1 MISDDLIN
9 YLNIDKLNR
18 SENHNDSDINTNT
31 ESEYQLVEETI
42 NEQLITNDN
51 HVDRMQNSD
60 LINDIEKYSIDT
72 DVLAIAKQLVED
84 VIKNTQKIKN
94 THIDEDDSIIMN
106 DSVLS
111 NFNDSNDLSQS
122 IERETLFNDDDPEA
136 SNNNK
141 INKIEINCVD
151 TSTISNSIN
160 EEEDSDIEVLTVS
173 SKSSINKE
181 LVKNIAV
188 LKLEVENSSSQTEKN
203 STKLKTAA
211 LLSSITEQDA
221 VECLNNNSS
230 SITIKYQDSI
240 KEEIENSE
248 NAIMSNYDLITDHVS
263 QPWVEPFVNNSTK
276 LNDLAGDQTTPPPTP
291 TLILN
296 NDLASSSST
305 SLNINDSITKS
316 DLLLLSESNKINFD
330 SSSKLNNNN
339 EDEEKEEDNLLTDGL
354 IQKETNANIILND
367 LNNKPFFN
375 SQLTNSQMSECISCE
390 LSHEI
395 GLLCE

>member
-18 SENHNDSDINTNT
+18 SENHNDTDSNTNT

-51 HVDRMQNSD
+51 HVDRMQNSNLLND
-60 LINDIEKYSIDT
+60 LEKHSIDT

-94 THIDEDDSIIMN
+94 IHIDEDDSIIMN

-122 IERETLFNDDDPEA
+122 IERETLFTDDDPEA
-136 SNNNK
+136 NNNK
-141 INKIEINCVD
+141 INKIEINCVE

-221 VECLNNNSS
+221 VECLNNSS

-240 KEEIENSE
+240 KEKIENSE

-263 QPWVEPFVNNSTK
+263 QPWVEPFDNKSTK

-330 SSSKLNNNN
+330 SSSKLNNN
-339 EDEEKEEDNLLTDGL
+339 EDEEKEEEDDLLTDDL